1 MSASA
6 LLNLALAL
14 ALALSA
20 LALVRSAH
28 ESRRLFAAIE
38 RAQAEST
45 RLESEHQRLLA
56 ERQARTAPGRVQ
68 ALARERLQ
76 MRIASPEVMLRLP
89 EDLRATPALAPVP
102 SRAAPFPGAP
112 R

>member
-20 LALVRSAH
+20 LALVRLAH

-38 RAQAEST
+38 RAQAE
-45 RLESEHQRLLA
+45 
-56 ERQARTAPGRVQ
+56 
-68 ALARERLQ
+68 
-76 MRIASPEVMLRLP
+76 
-89 EDLRATPALAPVP
+89 
-102 SRAAPFPGAP
+102 
-112 R
+112 